1 MRSSIVLLPR
11 AQRRVLGALVLAL
24 GGSFAVL
31 GAYAVHASIEVNPIS
46 LPGEDRGT
54 MTSVLPEG
62 WKFFTRNPQEPQ
74 IRPYVLEGGAWV
86 TASLLPNSR
95 ARNLLGIDRSG
106 RAQSVELGLLS
117 ESIPSSAWIACD
129 EAPLVCLD
137 RAPVAAT
144 IHNDFP
150 NASVCGAVGLVSQPP
165 VPWAWAR
172 SSDHLDMPS
181 RVVRVEVPC

>member
-1 MRSSIVLLPR
+1 MRSAFVLSPR
-11 AQRRVLGALVLAL
+11 GQRRALGALVIAL
-24 GGSFAVL
+24 GGSFGLV

-46 LPGEDRGT
+46 LPGEDKET

-74 IRPYVLEGGAWV
+74 IRPYVLQDGAWA

-129 EAPLVCLD
+129 EAPLVCLG

-144 IHNDFP
+144 IRNDFP
-150 NASVCGAVGLVSQPP
+150 NPSVCGAIGLVSQPP

-172 SSDHLDMPS
+172 SRDHLDMPS
-181 RVVRVEVPC
+181 RIVRVEVPC